1 MAGQKGFWDVEDRL
15 AELSAEGDP
24 LEKLSATVDFEAF
37 RPILLRALRRVGPPR
52 LGRPPFCPVLKF
64 RMLVLQSLHGL
75 SLERTAYM
83 VRDRL
88 SWMRFCGLGPGDR
101 VPDVNTLWDF
111 REALIKVRA
120 LDKLFSRLNQT
131 ITKAGYLPMGGQII
145 DASLIAAPKQRNTD
159 AEKEAI
165 KAGKSAEEIWP
176 DEPNKARQKDV
187 NARWTVKQGKTPMP
201 GPDGKTPP
209 AISIPVFGYKDHIG
223 IDRRHGFI
231 RTSKVTDAAAHD
243 GARLREGLI
252 DPENTASD
260 VWADTAY
267 RSAKNEEYLDGIRK
281 TSRIHRKKPNG
292 KPMSRATAQANAKKS
307 TVRCRVEHVFAEL
320 KSRMGLVV
328 RTIGIARAEATITL
342 ANMAYNMKRWV
353 FLNART
359 LPA

>member
-1 MAGQKGFWDVEDRL
+1 MSGQKGFWDIENQL

-24 LEKLSATVDFEAF
+24 LEKLSATVDFEVF
-37 RPILLRALRRVGPPR
+37 RPILLRALRQVGPSR

-75 SLERTAYM
+75 SPERSAYR

-88 SWMRFCGLGPGDR
+88 SWMRFCGLRPGDR
-101 VPDVNTLWDF
+101 VPDVNTLRDF
-111 REALIKVRA
+111 REALIKAKV
-120 LDKLFSRLNQT
+120 LDKLFARLNDA
-131 ITKAGYLPMGGQII
+131 ITKAGYLPMGGQIV

-159 AEKEAI
+159 DERAAI
-165 KAGKSAEEIWP
+165 KEGKSAAEIWP
-176 DEPNKARQKDV
+176 DEPNKVAQKDT
-187 NARWTVKQGKTPMP
+187 NARWTVKQSKAPAP
-201 GPDGKTPP
+201 GPDGKTLP

-223 IDRRHGFI
+223 IDRRFRFI
-231 RTSKVTDAAAHD
+231 RTQKITDAAAHD

-252 DPENTASD
+252 DPQNTASD

-267 RSAKNEEYLDGIRK
+267 RSAKNEEYLEGISR
-281 TSRIHRKKPNG
+281 TSRIHRKKPAG
-292 KPMSRATAQANAKKS
+292 RPMSRATAQANAKKS
-307 TVRCRVEHVFAEL
+307 KVRCQVEPVFAEL

-342 ANMAYNMKRWV
+342 ANMAFNMKRWV
-353 FLNART
+353 FLDART

>member
-24 LEKLSATVDFEAF
+24 LEKVSATVDFEVF
-37 RPILLRALRRVGPPR
+37 RPILLRALRQSGPSR
-52 LGRPPFCPVLKF
+52 MGRPPFCPVLKF
-64 RMLVLQSLHGL
+64 KMLVLQSLHGL

-88 SWMRFCGLGPGDR
+88 SWMRFCNLGPGDR

-111 REALIKVRA
+111 REALIKAKA
-120 LDKLFSRLNQT
+120 LDKLFGRLNDA
-131 ITKAGYLPMGGQII
+131 IMKAGYLPMGGQIV
-145 DASLIAAPKQRNTD
+145 DASLIATPKQRNND
-159 AEKEAI
+159 DEKAAI
-165 KAGKSAEEIWP
+165 KEGKSADEIWP

-187 NARWTVKQGKTPMP
+187 NARWTVKQGKAPVP

-223 IDRRHGFI
+223 IDRRFGFI
-231 RTSKVTDAAAHD
+231 RTQKVTDAAAHD

-252 DPENTASD
+252 DPQNTASD

-267 RSAKNEEYLDGIRK
+267 RSAKNEEYLDSIAR

-292 KPMSRATAQANAKKS
+292 KPMSRATARANAKKS
-307 TVRCRVEHVFAEL
+307 TVRCHVEHVFAEL

-342 ANMAYNMKRWV
+342 ANMAFNMKRWV

>member
-1 MAGQKGFWDVEDRL
+1 MAGQKGFWDFEERL

-24 LEKLSATVDFEAF
+24 LVKLSATVDFEVF
-37 RPILLRALRRVGPPR
+37 RPILLRALRQAGPSR
-52 LGRPPFCPVLKF
+52 MGRPPFCPVLKF

-111 REALIKVRA
+111 REALIKARA
-120 LDKLFSRLNQT
+120 LDKLFTRLNEA
-131 ITKAGYLPMGGQII
+131 ITRAGYLPMGGQIV
-145 DASLIAAPKQRNTD
+145 DASLIAAPKQRTND
-159 AEKEAI
+159 DDKNAI
-165 KAGKSAEEIWP
+165 KSGKSAAEIWP

-187 NARWTVKQGKTPMP
+187 NARWTVKQSKTPMP
-201 GPDGKTPP
+201 GPDGRTPP
-209 AISIPVFGYKDHIG
+209 AISSPFFGYKDHIG
-223 IDRRHGFI
+223 IDQRFGFI

-267 RSAKNEEYLDGIRK
+267 RSAKNEEYLAGIGK
-281 TSRIHRKKPNG
+281 TSRIHRKKPAG
-292 KPMSRATAQANAKKS
+292 RPMKRATAQSNARKS
-307 TVRCRVEHVFAEL
+307 KVRCHVEHVFAEL
-320 KSRMGLVV
+320 KSRMGLVI

-342 ANMAYNMKRWV
+342 ANMAFNMKRWV
-353 FLNART
+353 FLDART
-359 LPA
+359 LPV

>member
-1 MAGQKGFWDVEDRL
+1 MAGQKGFWDIENRL

-24 LEKLSATVDFEAF
+24 LEKLSATVGFEVF
-37 RPILLRALRRVGPPR
+37 RPILLRALRQAGPSR

-88 SWMRFCGLGPGDR
+88 SWMRFCRLGPGDR

-111 REALIKVRA
+111 REALIKAKV
-120 LDKLFSRLNQT
+120 LDKLFSRLNEA
-131 ITKAGYLPMGGQII
+131 ITKAGYLPMGGQIV
-145 DASLIAAPKQRNTD
+145 DASLIAAPKQRNND
-159 AEKEAI
+159 DEKDAI
-165 KAGKSAEEIWP
+165 KAGKSADEIWP
-176 DEPNKARQKDV
+176 DEPNKARQKDTH
-187 NARWTVKQGKTPMP
+187 ARWTVKQGKAPAP

-223 IDRRHGFI
+223 IDRRFGFI

-252 DPENTASD
+252 DLQNTASD

-267 RSAKNEEYLDGIRK
+267 RSVKNEDYLEGISR
-281 TSRIHRKKPNG
+281 TSRIHRKKPAG
-292 KPMSRATAQANAKKS
+292 RPMSRAAAQANAKKS
-307 TVRCRVEHVFAEL
+307 KIRCHVEHVFAEL

-342 ANMAYNMKRWV
+342 ANMAFNMKRWV
-353 FLNART
+353 FLDTRT